1 MENKKI
7 TDEELKEIQT
17 VVEQYENISFRIG
30 QYTIEIESAKADRNQ
45 MITQAQSLVEQRSL
59 ILKQL
64 EDKYG
69 ADVRVN
75 IQNGDL
81 IKE

>member
-7 TDEELKEIQT
+7 TNEELKEIQT
-17 VVEQYENISFRIG
+17 IVEQYENISFRIG

-45 MITQAQSLVEQRSL
+45 MITQAQSLIEQRSL

-69 ADVRVN
+69 ADVHVN

>member
-1 MENKKI
+1 MAMVKRAERLA
-7 TDEELKEIQT
+7 ELQAM
-17 VVEQYENISFRIG
+17 
-30 QYTIEIESAKADRNQ
+30 IESAKADRNQ